1 MRRYNM
7 AEVRQNLSEVVSR
20 AAFGG
25 ERIVIGRRERDLA
38 AIVSMTD
45 LELLERLEDRIDL
58 REARK
63 AEKERGPN
71 LPLAE
76 VKRRIRKR
84 KAKA

>member
-7 AEVRQNLSEVVSR
+7 AQIRENLSEVVSR

-38 AIVSMTD
+38 AIVSMAD
-45 LELLERLEDRIDL
+45 LALLESLEDQIDL

-63 AEKERGPN
+63 AEKEPGPHI
-71 LPLAE
+71 PLSE
-76 VKRRIRKR
+76 VKRRIKNR